1 MNERIDAECKIGIVA
16 HEFVRY
22 RAGKTVAAA
31 GGIKTQQVVAVTFG
45 FADPQF
51 ADQAAAGQR
60 LAHERLLWG
69 WGLGAEIPNPI
80 ASQMKSEPGLFAV
93 ALITIK
99 LVIFHAK
106 VT

>member
-1 MNERIDAECKIGIVA
+1 MNERTDAECKIGIVA

-22 RAGKTVAAA
+22 RTGKTVAAA

-69 WGLGAEIPNPI
+69 WGLGAEITNHI
-80 ASQMKSEPGLFAV
+80 APQYKSDHGIFAF
-93 ALITIK
+93 ALLKINI
-99 LVIFHAK
+99 V
-106 VT
+106 